1 MLKKLFKVK
10 YWNYFTA
17 FITIYSTLMFYLSVD
32 ELTCINYSTIKYF
45 NWFIIAVY
53 FIKEIFICLLNLK
66 IKDPDY
72 SFRMENYWSVIFLF
86 IVISLIKLYN
96 IKDARSISIILI
108 FSTIIVCIFLGLR
121 IYEIFKYSKNRKLI
135 LSCLLF
141 TLFLGLLDEKIQV
154 ILTLMTTL
162 IMTFF
167 GKIVIENYF
176 SEQIISYEKD
186 KYVKRSS
193 ILECLEYK
201 LALIC
206 ILIILVQIVVAL
218 TSFLEELN
226 VLNTLNWINRFLII
240 GIARFSILGFIYIRY
255 RYKDRQN
262 IKEKLFNSLMKKWD
276 DLDHKEQ

>member
-1 MLKKLFKVK
+1 MLKRLFKVK

-17 FITIYSTLMFYLSVD
+17 FITIYSTIMFYLSVD
-32 ELTCINYSTIKYF
+32 ELTCINYSAIKYV

-72 SFRMENYWSVIFLF
+72 SFRMENYWSISFLF

-96 IKDARSISIILI
+96 IKDARCISRILI

-162 IMTFF
+162 LMTFF
-167 GKIVIENYF
+167 GKIVIENFF
-176 SEQIISYEKD
+176 SEQIISYEND
-186 KYVKRSS
+186 KYVKHSA

-206 ILIILVQIVVAL
+206 MLIILVQIVVAS
-218 TSFLEELN
+218 TSFLEEIK
-226 VLNTLNWINRFLII
+226 VLNTLSCTNRFLIF
-240 GIARFSILGFIYIRY
+240 GITRFSILGFIYIGYSYKY
-255 RYKDRQN
+255 RRK
-262 IKEKLFNSLMKKWD
+262 IKEKLFNLLMREWNI
-276 DLDHKEQ
+276 LDNE